1 MISSHSIETLIKMT
15 TQATF
20 SRNKAIGI
28 SATVICLFLSTT
40 TTVFGQTNNRIEPAV
55 LKQITEDETI
65 PDRDVIKASL
75 ATQSTDSGIIVLS
88 HRYDS
93 SRFSSD
99 IKGEVLNNSS
109 RSYYKYDI
117 NIYANFYDPA
127 GVLVT
132 SEQGFINAETLD
144 EGDRSA
150 FNVFVFDDGSLDD
163 AVTYDLLINDER
175 LVQGAYMDEDEAPKS
190 NNDGEDSDNDGDRES
205 VGCSTNL
212 ECQLSGDKE
221 WAIQHV
227 GGTFD
232 NDEERE
238 SAMNDA
244 LDDIDEDYLD
254 EQEEKGEPV
263 DLSKNDVGD
272 DEEDEEDSDG

>member
-1 MISSHSIETLIKMT
+1 
-15 TQATF
+15 
-20 SRNKAIGI
+20 
-28 SATVICLFLSTT
+28 LSTT
-40 TTVFGQTNNRIEPAV
+40 IAAFGQTNSEIEPAV
-55 LKQITEDETI
+55 LKQITDDEAS
-65 PDRDVIKASL
+65 PDRDILKTSL
-75 ATQSTDSGIIVLS
+75 VTQSTDSGIVVLS

-93 SRFSSD
+93 SRFSSE

-109 RSYYKYDI
+109 RSYDKYDI
-117 NIYANFYDPA
+117 NIYANFYDSG

-150 FNVFVFDDGSLDD
+150 FNVFVLDDGSLDD
-163 AVTYDLLINDER
+163 ALIYDLLINDER
-175 LVQGAYMDEDEAPKS
+175 QVQGAYLDEDDEPKS

-205 VGCSTNL
+205 AGCSTNL

-221 WAIQHV
+221 WAIQYV

-254 EQEEKGEPV
+254 EQEAKGEPV
-263 DLSKNDVGD
+263 DLSKNDVD
-272 DEEDEEDSDG
+272 DGEEDEEDSDG